1 MIRTVPDAS
10 LRLVDTARATL
21 FDGENALDRGD
32 AAVRG
37 NALAK
42 HLPHPSTHTR
52 QTIVVEADAAGTLD
66 AIHTPDLAS
75 SIPVKALMPSNR
87 RLGSRRER

>member
-42 HLPHPSTHTR
+42 HLPHPTTHTR

-66 AIHTPDLAS
+66 AIHT
-75 SIPVKALMPSNR
+75 R
-87 RLGSRRER
+87 SRFIDPGEGVDAEQQAARVQA